1 MSSSNN
7 RKIPR
12 NEFLE
17 PVQLSL
23 LKEKSG
29 ILKIIEKNGQG
40 IDISSQGLGILTSLA
55 LKGGEVLKVSLPA
68 RTRGTFL
75 PVFSQ
80 VVWVKKQDREYR
92 AGLQFLS

>member
-1 MSSSNN
+1 MSSSNK

-12 NEFLE
+12 NEFFE

-29 ILKIIEKNGQG
+29 ILKMIEKNSQG
-40 IDISSQGLGILTSLA
+40 IDISSHGLGILTRSA
-55 LKGGEVLKVSLPA
+55 LKKGDVLKVSLPA
-68 RTRGTFL
+68 RTDGAYL
-75 PVFSQ
+75 PIFSQ
-80 VVWVKKQDREYR
+80 VVWVKRQDKEYR

>member
-12 NEFLE
+12 NEFFE

-29 ILKIIEKNGQG
+29 ILKLIEKNSQG
-40 IDISSQGLGILTSLA
+40 IDISSQGLGILTPLA
-55 LKGGEVLKVSLPA
+55 LKAGEVLKVSLPA
-68 RTRGTFL
+68 RTQETFL

-80 VVWVKKQDREYR
+80 VVWVRKQEKEYR